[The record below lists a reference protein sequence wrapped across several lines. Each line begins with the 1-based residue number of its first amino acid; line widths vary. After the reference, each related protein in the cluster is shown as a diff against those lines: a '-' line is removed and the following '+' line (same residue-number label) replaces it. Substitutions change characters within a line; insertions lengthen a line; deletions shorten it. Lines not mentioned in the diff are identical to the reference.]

1 MSRHPV
7 GIIHAHGE
15 LAADHLLLFRVL
27 RARADLERNA
37 VLTGELTAPLLT
49 LHTTADWVVP
59 VQNEHAFAAIAAGP
73 QLRQLYVHRAGHC
86 AFTDAE
92 MLTALD
98 VLFARIQ
105 HGRWPAAAPAALN
118 AAARRLGPAYA
129 GFAAS
134 RAVPLKAPPAFT
146 SGKF

>member
-1 MSRHPV
+1 V
-7 GIIHAHGE
+7 
-15 LAADHLLLFRVL
+15 
-27 RARADLERNA
+27 
-37 VLTGELTAPLLT
+37 PLLT

-59 VQNEHAFAAIAAGP
+59 VENERAFAAIAAGP
-73 QLRQLYVHRAGHC
+73 LLRQLYIRRAGHC

-98 VLFARIQ
+98 MLFARIH
-105 HGRWPAAAPAALN
+105 HGRWPSAAPAALN

-134 RAVPLKAPPAFT
+134 RAVPLKAPPAFIDHAFRLNGGYSSVT
-146 SGKF
+146 RMNAYAVTRFDQRPTPTR